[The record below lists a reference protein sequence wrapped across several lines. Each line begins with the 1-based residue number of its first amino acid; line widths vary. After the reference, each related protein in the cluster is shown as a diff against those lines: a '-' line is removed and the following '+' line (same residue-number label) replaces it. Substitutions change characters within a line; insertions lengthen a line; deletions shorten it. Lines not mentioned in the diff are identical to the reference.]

1 MQISFSKILF
11 QGPHKRPKE
20 EGPDSPGDEPQLNK
34 RQVPISYTS
43 TLRSIVFWH
52 EVYSKKGKIRLK
64 ANLSAAVNIKSDPS
78 FFQELKDWL

>member
-43 TLRSIVFWH
+43 PLRSIVFWH
-52 EVYSKKGKIRLK
+52 EVYSKNGKNTLK
-64 ANLSAAVNIKSDPS
+64 SES
-78 FFQELKDWL
+78 FRCC

>member
-43 TLRSIVFWH
+43 PLRSIVF
-52 EVYSKKGKIRLK
+52 
-64 ANLSAAVNIKSDPS
+64 
-78 FFQELKDWL
+78 